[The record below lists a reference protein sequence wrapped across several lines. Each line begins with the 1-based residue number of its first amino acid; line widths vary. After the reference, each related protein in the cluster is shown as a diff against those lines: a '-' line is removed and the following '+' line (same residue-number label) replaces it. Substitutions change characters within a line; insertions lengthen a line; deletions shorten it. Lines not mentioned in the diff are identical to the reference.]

1 MRGINI
7 VALAAAVSLLPS
19 LPVLAAD
26 PADEAT
32 VNAKDRIVCK
42 RAQRTGTRF
51 KKETCKTVAQ
61 WEAMAE
67 QHRRDLSETVNRPQV
82 EIRRDQ

>member
-1 MRGINI
+1 MRKFKLMI
-7 VALAAAVSLLPS
+7 LAAALTV
-19 LPVLAAD
+19 PVLPAAALE
-26 PADEAT
+26 PAEAPA
-32 VNAKDRIVCK
+32 VNPKDKVVCK

-61 WEAMAE
+61 WEALTE

-82 EIRRDQ
+82 EIRRD